1 MMTRF
6 AIALLLTACVNA
18 DHVCTGGDCISEDAD
33 DFSVL
38 QTKLAPEKAQ
48 HQIHRGANDPPEH
61 DDPDDNLEAPPAHLL
76 QEARIPPPEGMVA
89 PPASLVQEGLHR
101 NDCSSPSAVQST
113 LSGFGW
119 TFNIRHH
126 SSSLSD
132 AEADELLGELQLSMC
147 PYSKWGDYKAWLSY
161 QCIKYAN
168 PNTLSAHTSFVWTRS
183 APIPTASEPSY
194 SSLKGV
200 PSFDMGVGPDNQYV
214 LANVAFNGYMSDSSL
229 AGSTFHDVILIW
241 RNV

>member
-1 MMTRF
+1 MTRF
-6 AIALLLTACVNA
+6 AIALLLTVCVSA
-18 DHVCTGGDCISEDAD
+18 DQICTGGDCNIEDGD

-38 QTKLAPEKAQ
+38 QTKLAREITRS
-48 HQIHRGANDPPEH
+48 HSGADNPGHDESEDTKPPE
-61 DDPDDNLEAPPAHLL
+61 DETPP
-76 QEARIPPPEGMVA
+76 A
-89 PPASLVQEGLHR
+89 PPASLVQEGLHA
-101 NDCSSPSAVQST
+101 NDCSSPAAVQST

-168 PNTLSAHTSFVWTRS
+168 PYTLSAHTSFVWTRS

-214 LANVAFNGYMSDSSL
+214 LANVDFNGYMSDSSM